1 MDLPDD
7 LINAV
12 IKDRAVFYLK
22 TNKINSNEPHY
33 FIVISN
39 IDNKIIAL
47 SCCTT
52 QYDTI
57 LKYIKRNKY
66 PDCTI
71 ADIDYNNY
79 GFLKAPTFIN
89 CNNKIEFEYDDFVK
103 KHLKN
108 EKGEIDDTDFKK
120 IVDGMLSSP
129 DIEEEFKE
137 ILKLKML

>member
-1 MDLPDD
+1 MDLPSN
-7 LINAV
+7 LINSV
-12 IKDRAVFYLK
+12 IKDRAVFYLR

-39 IDNKIIAL
+39 IDNKIITL

-57 LKYIKRNKY
+57 LKYIRRNKY
-66 PDCTI
+66 PDSTI

-79 GFLKAPTFIN
+79 NFLKAPTFIN
-89 CNNKIEFEYDDFVK
+89 CNSKVEFEYDDFVK
-103 KHLKN
+103 KHLKD
-108 EKGEIDDTDFKK
+108 EKGEINVEDYKK
-120 IVDGMLSSP
+120 IVAGMLISP

-137 ILKLKML
+137 MLKLKIV